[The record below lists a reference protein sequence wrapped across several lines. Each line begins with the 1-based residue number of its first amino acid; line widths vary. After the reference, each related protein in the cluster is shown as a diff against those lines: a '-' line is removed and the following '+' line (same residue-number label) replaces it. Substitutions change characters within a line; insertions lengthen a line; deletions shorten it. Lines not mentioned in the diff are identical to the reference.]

1 MRENAGDPNPGHA
14 AELPG
19 FPVPGAKLAWT
30 TLPMLATR
38 NRVGRIVPEY
48 AKASNEQD
56 GGQLNLSDNTS
67 LNVSYRTETLS
78 GSMKNGLGFES
89 VLCISN

>member
-1 MRENAGDPNPGHA
+1 MRENAGDSNPGHA